1 MTAEEPAPDLG
12 ALLSQLGQVQQSIQ
26 DAQESAAAASVEGS
40 AGGGAVRIGLSG
52 AMEVQS
58 VSIDPSVVDPAEVE
72 MLEDLV
78 LAAMRD
84 ALEKVTELQTSALSG
99 IQFGAASQ
107 GGASQGGPSQGE
119 QGLGGLGAGVAG
131 LFDPEL
137 SGRGLFGSGLFGSG
151 SVDEDS
157 MDTDDGPAGSSGG
170 QLGP

>member
-107 GGASQGGPSQGE
+107 GGASQGG

-137 SGRGLFGSGLFGSG
+137 SGSGLFGSGLFGSG